1 MSDAKNNRGSKTKTR
16 RARNN
21 MSKSSELVYT
31 SAPQGLRPGSRG
43 FCTVVMSESMP
54 PGLVGPLESLSAYR
68 HVDGGGPSPVNHMHV
83 QMKVAGRPVNVLTRI
98 AEAPPDYTG
107 RTNKIAHYVVVATG
121 DRAAGGPAAV
131 LRQPGFA
138 IETWDGE
145 VRKISEPKTIPMAD
159 SPTRVAQTWA
169 EQTGDA
175 GWAGTVASIFESR
188 TPGPPIYL
196 IYRPEQNAP
205 LLAMVDEAICLLAE
219 SKRWNAT
226 FSTHTGELPPGVQC
240 RLRCL
245 VAGSPEALALP
256 PSAMTL
262 DLASGNLGSPPPGPL
277 VEAARTGRIVS
288 AENVPPPEMPTAVGQ
303 SGIPVPANPPALFET
318 SEPGFDIPPPLS
330 TPSFRAPPSTAQADP
345 SSTRNYVWPLLAV
358 AALLLISIGGAAVYM
373 LQTDPDAL
381 LAELGVENRPEE
393 DVTPKVIQEPEIEIE
408 LEPVTEPEVA
418 ADTKVDA
425 QTAELKKADAKEPKT
440 LEALAEK
447 ILKGKAFMG
456 NEGEKS
462 ITKLAEQIEDQ
473 VGVLKD
479 QKKQL
484 DQLSPRPA
492 EEQLAAW
499 LLAEDGMAQ
508 LTGFIDAKK
517 EEIDKLKQHT
527 PKADFQA
534 KLETLENQVK
544 TWNEEAKRWEEE
556 QRKQPDRTLQ
566 VTDRHDVEQTIKNV
580 SEMENNQLGEKIPS
594 LLSQYE
600 GLATQNDKSA
610 ASIEDNL
617 NKLQTEL
624 AKELQERRDS
634 HRLLIYFDGDF
645 NRNEEKLQIK
655 PRCHLTFDADTLAA
669 INRLKVD
676 DNNPAPF
683 EKSDTFVD
691 LPGRYQEW
699 LAASH
704 FGQGVTIKISPRSIP
719 QSIGRDHPVLNQLK
733 VLADQ
738 QEKTIVESGKP
749 LRNLLVSKF
758 DSIKESI
765 ETEINRLTM
774 EKEGKEKAKR
784 ESSKKTAEELNDLNE
799 LNKKIVE
806 IDNVIADNKQAIK
819 VVSEFL
825 GDRSVPSPNEKP
837 LDELYLNQG
846 ELAIKAFILSQLH
859 TEDKIVLDALA
870 KHVKNLT
877 ELREDYKDLK
887 NQLAPI
893 ELGGKLTFGKVS
905 GRSNLGQPSFEML
918 ETFDLFFFPELV
930 YSPPPKE

>member
-1 MSDAKNNRGSKTKTR
+1 MSDAKNNRGSNTKTR

-131 LRQPGFA
+131 QRQPGFA

-381 LAELGVENRPEE
+381 LAELGVENEPEE
-393 DVTPKVIQEPEIEIE
+393 DVPPKVIQEPKIEIE
-408 LEPVTEPEVA
+408 LEPVMELEVA
-418 ADTKVDA
+418 ADTKADA
-425 QTAELKKADAKEPKT
+425 QTAGLKKADAKEPKT
-440 LEALAEK
+440 LKALAKRVLE
-447 ILKGKAFMG
+447 GKAFVG

-462 ITKLAEQIEDQ
+462 ITKLAKEIKE
-473 VGVLKD
+473 GLRILAE

-499 LLAEDGMAQ
+499 LRAEDGMAQ

-517 EEIDKLKQHT
+517 EEIDKLEQHT

-534 KLETLENQVK
+534 KREILEEQVA
-544 TWNEEAKRWEEE
+544 TWNEEAKRWKEE
-556 QRKQPDRTLQ
+556 QGKQPDRTLQ
-566 VTDRHDVEQTIKNV
+566 VTDRHDVEQTIEKV
-580 SEMENNQLGEKIPS
+580 RAMERNQLGKSMSDLLDRYEKLKAEKEQAYDSIKKKLDSPQNS
-594 LLSQYE
+594 LV
-600 GLATQNDKSA
+600 DDFKR
-610 ASIEDNL
+610 D
-617 NKLQTEL
+617 
-624 AKELQERRDS
+624 RDS
-634 HRLLIYFDGDF
+634 HCLKIYFDGDF
-645 NRNEEKLQIK
+645 NRNEDKLQIK

-683 EKSDTFVD
+683 EKSNTFID
-691 LPGRYQEW
+691 LSGRYQEW

-758 DSIKESI
+758 DSIKKSI
-765 ETEINRLTM
+765 ETEINRLEM
-774 EKEGKEKAKR
+774 EKKEEKAKR
-784 ESSKKTAEELNDLNE
+784 ESSKKTAEELSDLNE
-799 LNKKIVE
+799 LNKE
-806 IDNVIADNKQAIK
+806 IDEIENDIADNKQAIK

-825 GDRSVPSPNEKP
+825 GDQSVPSPNVKS

-846 ELAIKAFILSQLH
+846 ELAIKAFRLSQVH

-870 KHVKNLT
+870 KHVANL
-877 ELREDYKDLK
+877 EKLHDDYEELK
-887 NQLAPI
+887 NKLTPFDM
-893 ELGGKLTFGKVS
+893 GGKLTFGKVS
-905 GRSNLGQPSFEML
+905 GRSNLGQPSFQEL
-918 ETFDLFFFPELV
+918 ETFELFFFPELV
-930 YSPPPKE
+930 YGSPPNE